1 VSVPESCH
9 HTPRVLL
16 PLAEGF
22 EELEAVTIIDVL
34 RRADVEVVVAGLRD
48 GPVRGSRGT
57 VLLPD
62 APLDAVFGEAFDM
75 LVLPGGMPGV
85 RHLREDPRIGALVQ
99 RFHEEARYTAAI
111 CGAPSVLAACGLL
124 AGRRVTSNPKFKDEV
139 ARPDVHYREEAVVD
153 DGALITSRGPGTAIA
168 FALAL
173 VEKLTG
179 RLRRAEVERGLVLM
193 H

>member
-1 VSVPESCH
+1 MSVPESCH

-34 RRADVEVVVAGLRD
+34 RRADVEVVAAGLRD

-62 APLDAVFGEAFDM
+62 APLDAVLGEAFDM

-85 RHLREDPRIGALVQ
+85 RHLREDPRIGALVR

-111 CGAPSVLAACGLL
+111 CGAASVLAAQGLL
-124 AGRRVTSNPKFKDEV
+124 VGRRVTSNPKFKDEV
-139 ARPDVHYREEAVVD
+139 ARPDVHYSEEAVVD

-173 VEKLTG
+173 VEKLVG
-179 RLRRAEVERGLVLM
+179 RTRRAEVERGLVLM